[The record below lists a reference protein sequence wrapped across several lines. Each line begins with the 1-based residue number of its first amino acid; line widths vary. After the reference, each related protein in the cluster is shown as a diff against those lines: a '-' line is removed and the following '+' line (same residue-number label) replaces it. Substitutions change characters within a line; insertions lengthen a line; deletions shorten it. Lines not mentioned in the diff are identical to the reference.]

1 MEILKEDFEAKL
13 PLLQKAI
20 SECDFVAMDT
30 EMTGLNVPANAHR
43 YPDSLSTRYS
53 KVSASANEFLVI
65 QLGICT
71 FTWSNKLGAY
81 EARPFNFPCFPSN
94 DDEAKSGERFFTS
107 QSSSLEF
114 LLKNNF
120 DFNKWIRHGIPYLTR
135 REEED
140 YIVRKTQK
148 EAERS
153 ATNQT
158 HNDIP
163 LDDRNR
169 SFVEST
175 IAKIKEWLETTKGL
189 HGDSLTIPANNAFY
203 RRLVHQLIRTEFNG
217 NLDSTS
223 NAQERTMTLRHMTEK
238 IRKEKEDAKIA
249 RPPKLNLRRVIDMI
263 VESKKPMIG
272 HNCLLDLMQIT
283 QQFLWQLPHE
293 LEDWKRAVNL
303 EWKTVIDTK
312 HLASHPLI
320 RPHLDNTALELV
332 NLTVQRDPF
341 SVIGPQVVMAN
352 NFDRYAITPVKEK
365 DIAKPHVPGTFVTG
379 FVRNDNNGN
388 KSEAAPPATVKSGP
402 VYALGPA
409 PTKTT
414 NADTSAA
421 TARPDASTDVG
432 SKAPVVDAATKA
444 DAPADAKFETPAA
457 DKSGTLADA
466 GSKAPV
472 PADASAAA
480 TESGHEK
487 YHEAGYDAFITGRA
501 YLRLA
506 GYVLKERQKQHEDE
520 SEHARKK
527 RRVNSSDDVSM
538 DVDSVVATSEEE
550 NKDGEDDFAKAAREY
565 QKASAAQVSADKGK
579 GKDEEVE
586 DGEVEETE
594 VEKEAILEKRKRVIM
609 ENPTQE
615 LLEDKEL
622 QEYYNKLHVMRSD
635 FPIMN
640 LAGPDPEPEE
650 RPWSYLLRNVPA
662 SMLSSA
668 LFHLF
673 LEYNPY
679 TFSWADDTS
688 AWIQL
693 SRFVSGPP
701 GEESAR
707 EPCEP
712 KPLPLGR
719 LGEEYVNPF
728 CVGSEEKAVQG
739 REVGIIPEAAEIEVL
754 SWKQWYEEREVRERQ
769 QREVLKQQ
777 RELQAAQNQQN
788 RRNPLKRSFRVG
800 AVNTPPVSTPTA
812 DSPQV
817 FNGAA
822 SATLNKPS
830 DAPEAIVAGAK
841 RKHDGV
847 GEQGRD

>member
-30 EMTGLNVPANAHR
+30 EMTGLNTPANGHR
-43 YPDSLSTRYS
+43 HPDSLSTRYT
-53 KVSASANEFLVI
+53 KVAASANEFLVI

-71 FTWSNKLGAY
+71 FTWSDKLGAY

-94 DDEAKSGERFFTS
+94 DDEAKSGERFFSS
-107 QSSSLEF
+107 QSTSLEF

-148 EAERS
+148 ELERS

-163 LDDRNR
+163 IDDRNR
-169 SFVEST
+169 GFIEST
-175 IAKIKEWLETTKGL
+175 IAKIKEWLESTQGL

-203 RRLVHQLIRTEFNG
+203 RRLVHQLIRTEFKG
-217 NLDSTS
+217 DLDSTS
-223 NAQERTMTLRHMTEK
+223 NAQERTMTLRRMTEK

-249 RPPKLNLRRVIDMI
+249 RPPKLNLRRVLDII

-312 HLASHPLI
+312 HLASHPFI
-320 RPHLDNTALELV
+320 RPHLDNTGLELV
-332 NLTVQRDPF
+332 DLSVQRDPF
-341 SVIGPQVVMAN
+341 SVIGPQIVMAES
-352 NFDRYAITPVKEK
+352 FDRYVITPVKEK

-379 FVRNDNNGN
+379 FVRNDNNGK
-388 KSEAAPPATVKSGP
+388 KSEAAPPATIKSGP
-402 VYALGPA
+402 I
-409 PTKTT
+409 KT
-414 NADTSAA
+414 DTST
-421 TARPDASTDVG
+421 TAVKSDTPTDAG
-432 SKAPVVDAATKA
+432 SKAPVVDAASTPATVA
-444 DAPADAKFETPAA
+444 DATPTSEPTTASAVSSALAPPSTPSKPADTSAVVTPA
-457 DKSGTLADA
+457 
-466 GSKAPV
+466 
-472 PADASAAA
+472 
-480 TESGHEK
+480 ESRTEK

-501 YLRLA
+501 YLRFA
-506 GYVLKERQKQHEDE
+506 GYVLKERQRQDEIE

-527 RRVNSSDDVSM
+527 RRIDSTDGGSM
-538 DVDSVVATSEEE
+538 DVDSAVATSEEE
-550 NKDGEDDFAKAAREY
+550 NKSSDDEFAKAAKEY
-565 QKASAAQVSADKGK
+565 QKASAAHASADKGK
-579 GKDEEVE
+579 GEDEEVE

-615 LLEDKEL
+615 FLEDKEL

-650 RPWSYLLRNVPA
+650 RPWSYLLRNVPI
-662 SMLSSA
+662 SMMSST

-673 LEYNPY
+673 QEYNPY
-679 TFSWADDTS
+679 TFLWADDTS
-688 AWIQL
+688 VWIQL
-693 SRFVSGPP
+693 SKFAPRTF
-701 GEESAR
+701 GEESTR
-707 EPCEP
+707 EPYEL

-719 LGEEYVNPF
+719 LGEEYINPF

-739 REVGIIPEAAEIEVL
+739 REVGIVPGAADIEVI
-754 SWKQWYEEREVRERQ
+754 SWKQWYEEREVSERQ
-769 QREVLKQQ
+769 QREILKQQ
-777 RELQAAQNQQN
+777 REVQAAQNQQN
-788 RRNPLKRSFRVG
+788 RRNPLKRSFR
-800 AVNTPPVSTPTA
+800 APNTPSVSTPTT

-817 FNGAA
+817 FAESASVTPNKPNDAL
-822 SATLNKPS
+822 SAT
-830 DAPEAIVAGAK
+830 VASGTK
-841 RKHDGV
+841 RKHDGE